1 MKTSIVKKIA
11 YIAAAM
17 TMAVSATACG
27 STDSGS
33 AATTSAAA
41 DSAASTDSAAN
52 AETAAAAKL
61 TTDITVVSREDG
73 SGTRGAFVEL
83 TGVEEK
89 DADGNKVDRTTED
102 AIIANS
108 TDVVM
113 TQVAGNESAIGYISL
128 GSLNNTVKALSVD
141 GTEASVENIKAGT
154 YSVARPFNIAVKEG
168 LSAQSQDFIDFIM
181 STEGQKVIEENKYI
195 PSDDTQS
202 YTASG
207 ASGKIVVAGSSS
219 VTPVM
224 EKLAEAYKALNPDVT
239 IEVQQSDSTSG
250 MKAAI
255 EGTCDIGMASRD
267 LKDSEL
273 EAGLTPTAI
282 AMDGIAIIVNNR
294 NGLDNIPM
302 DQIKGIF
309 TGEITS
315 WGEVQ

>member
-17 TMAVSATACG
+17 TMAVSSTACG

-33 AATTSAAA
+33 
-41 DSAASTDSAAN
+41 
-52 AETAAAAKL
+52 AAAKL

-89 DADGNKVDRTTED
+89 DADGNKADRTTED

-128 GSLNNTVKALSVD
+128 GSLNNTVKTLSVD

-168 LSAQSQDFIDFIM
+168 LSAQSQDCINLIM
-181 STEGQKVIEENKYI
+181 STEGQKVVEDNKYI
-195 PSDDTQS
+195 PSDNTQS

-273 EAGLTPTAI
+273 EAGLTPNI
-282 AMDGIAIIVNNR
+282 CLYDIFDGIAIIVNNR
-294 NGLDNIPM
+294 NGLDNITM

-315 WGEVQ
+315 WGDVQ

>member
-1 MKTSIVKKIA
+1 MKTSIVKTIA

-17 TMAVSATACG
+17 TMAVSSTACG

-33 AATTSAAA
+33 AAATSAAA
-41 DSAASTDSAAN
+41 DSAAN

-89 DADGNKVDRTTED
+89 DADGNKADRTTED

-113 TQVAGNESAIGYISL
+113 TQVAGNESAIGYS
-128 GSLNNTVKALSVD
+128 SLNNTVKTLSVD

-168 LSAQSQDFIDFIM
+168 LSAQSRDFIDFIM

-195 PSDDTQS
+195 PSDDTKS

-282 AMDGIAIIVNNR
+282 AMDGIAIIVNNQ
-294 NGLDNIPM
+294 NGLDNITM

-315 WGEVQ
+315 WGDVQ

>member
-33 AATTSAAA
+33 AAATSAAA
-41 DSAASTDSAAN
+41 DSAAN

-89 DADGNKVDRTTED
+89 DADGNKADRTTED

-195 PSDDTQS
+195 PSDDTKS

-224 EKLAEAYKALNPDVT
+224 EKLKEAYVAVNSGAE
-239 IEVQQSDSTSG
+239 IEIQESDSTTG
-250 MKAAI
+250 MTAAMD
-255 EGTCDIGMASRD
+255 GTCDIGMASRE
-267 LKDSEL
+267 LKDSET
-273 EAGLTPTAI
+273 EGGLTAAVI
-282 AMDGIAIIVNNR
+282 AMDGIAVIVNN
-294 NGLDNIPM
+294 DNPTT
-302 DQIKGIF
+302 DLSKDTVKGIY

-315 WGEVQ
+315 WDGVTE

>member
-17 TMAVSATACG
+17 TMAVSSTACG

-33 AATTSAAA
+33 AAATSAAA
-41 DSAASTDSAAN
+41 DSAAN

-89 DADGNKVDRTTED
+89 DADGNKADRTTED

-195 PSDDTQS
+195 PSD
-202 YTASG
+202 
-207 ASGKIVVAGSSS
+207 
-219 VTPVM
+219 
-224 EKLAEAYKALNPDVT
+224 VT

-282 AMDGIAIIVNNR
+282 AMDGIAIIVNNQ
-294 NGLDNIPM
+294 NGLDNITM

-315 WGEVQ
+315 WGDVQ

>member
-41 DSAASTDSAAN
+41 DSAAN

-73 SGTRGAFVEL
+73 SGTRGAFIEL

-102 AIIANS
+102 AIITNS

-154 YSVARPFNIAVKEG
+154 SVARPFNNAVKEG

-282 AMDGIAIIVNNR
+282 AMDGIAIIVNNQ
-294 NGLDNIPM
+294 NGLDNITM

-315 WGEVQ
+315 WGDVQ

>member
-41 DSAASTDSAAN
+41 DSAAN

-89 DADGNKVDRTTED
+89 DADGNKADRTTED

-168 LSAQSQDFIDFIM
+168 LSAQSQDFIM

-294 NGLDNIPM
+294 NGLDNITM

-315 WGEVQ
+315 WGDVQ

>member
-33 AATTSAAA
+33 
-41 DSAASTDSAAN
+41 
-52 AETAAAAKL
+52 AAAKL

-128 GSLNNTVKALSVD
+128 GSLNEALNVD
-141 GTEASVENIKAGT
+141 CVEASVDNIKAGT

-168 LSAQSQDFIDFIM
+168 LSAQSQDFINFIM
-181 STEGQKVIEENKYI
+181 STEGQKVVEDNKYI
-195 PSDDTQS
+195 PSDNTES

-250 MKAAI
+250 MKAA
-255 EGTCDIGMASRD
+255 
-267 LKDSEL
+267 
-273 EAGLTPTAI
+273 
-282 AMDGIAIIVNNR
+282 
-294 NGLDNIPM
+294 
-302 DQIKGIF
+302 
-309 TGEITS
+309 
-315 WGEVQ
+315 

>member
-41 DSAASTDSAAN
+41 DSAATDSAAN

-73 SGTRGAFVEL
+73 SGTRGAFIEL

-102 AIIANS
+102 AIITNS

-168 LSAQSQDFIDFIM
+168 LSAQSRDFIDFIM

-294 NGLDNIPM
+294 NGLDNITK

-315 WGEVQ
+315 WGDVQ

>member
-1 MKTSIVKKIA
+1 
-11 YIAAAM
+11 M

-41 DSAASTDSAAN
+41 DSAATDSAAN

-73 SGTRGAFVEL
+73 SGTRGAFIEL

-89 DADGNKVDRTTED
+89 DADGNKADRTTED

-128 GSLNNTVKALSVD
+128 GSLNKTVKALSVD

-168 LSAQSQDFIDFIM
+168 LSTQSQDFIDFIM

-250 MKAAI
+250 MRAPAI
-255 EGTCDIGMASRD
+255 SEWLPVTLRTAS
-267 LKDSEL
+267 LKQVLLLPLSQWTVL
-273 EAGLTPTAI
+273 
-282 AMDGIAIIVNNR
+282 
-294 NGLDNIPM
+294 
-302 DQIKGIF
+302 Q
-309 TGEITS
+309 S
-315 WGEVQ
+315 S